1 MEAHPPQL
9 EKKRDDAA
17 FERCREELQVLR
29 DQASA
34 GDIELAFSD
43 ESGFAQVHPNRS
55 AWTPSG
61 EQHCIEAP
69 RGQRLNVMAALLSS
83 GKVVHTHFWCNS
95 TAELF
100 LGFVAQVA
108 KHATKPVVIVLD
120 NASIHR
126 AAAIQPALERL
137 KQQGVV
143 PIQAPRRGCRAVR
156 RKPDEPGA
164 ARVPVKGR
172 SCRRAS
178 CGRPPAESQ
187 RGVVPAAHRSAP
199 SRRSAPGISALVPIG

>member
-137 KQQGVV
+137 KQQGVTL
-143 PIQAPRRGCRAVR
+143 
-156 RKPDEPGA
+156 KFL
-164 ARVPVKGR
+164 
-172 SCRRAS
+172 
-178 CGRPPAESQ
+178 PPYSPELN
-187 RGVVPAAHRSAP
+187 RIEVMWRLMKHRWLALK
-199 SRRSAPGISALVPIG
+199 RRSKEELEQAVDHVFANFGGQFKMEF